1 MCRSAARKAFHG
13 GHFFLSGI
21 CLFAGQTEEGV
32 VLNRIAHAC
41 AALAASLVAA
51 ATVHAANA
59 PAFTKEQL
67 AAQPKDAWITNGGNL
82 YNQRYSPLTEI
93 NRDTVKNL
101 RAEWRIH
108 LNSGLGPQHSG
119 QAQPLFYDGVL
130 YYTTGENDVFAIDVE
145 SGKIL
150 WTYKANLDP
159 NRVRVCCGWVARGV
173 GLGEGKIFS
182 GQLDGKL
189 LALDQ
194 KTGKVAWSIQ
204 AEDPLKGYS
213 IVSAPLYY
221 DGMII
226 TGFGGA
232 DMGVRGR
239 VKAYSAKDGKLIWT
253 FYTVPAPGEFGS
265 ETWPKNN
272 DYYKYG
278 GATVW
283 QTPAIDPDLGLIYFS
298 TGNAGPTYNA
308 SDREG
313 DNLFTASIVAIEAQ
327 TGKYRWHFQQV
338 HHDIWDYDSPNPV
351 VLFDAPY
358 NGKMRKGV
366 AQISKTA
373 WVYILDRETGKP
385 LTPIEERPVPQEPR
399 QKTAKTQPH
408 VLGDPIIP
416 QYVDI
421 APEGYDL
428 VNGGKI
434 FTPFWDKPVIYKP
447 QMAVNWPPSS
457 YDPETNQFFVC
468 AIDNLAVSAADP
480 KPITEPQFKAMW
492 TRNGP
497 MAFPDAARRGA
508 FGSYDLKTNR
518 LTWNQ
523 AWSQGCMSGSINT
536 AGGLIFV
543 GRSDGRLTALDKT
556 NGHKLWE
563 FNTDAGVNATASTF
577 LHKGRQYVAVLSAG
591 TLFGAGKK
599 GDSVWLFSLKGKIEP
614 IPVQRSGQATN
625 SVVAQLFGI
634 KAEPDGF
641 PPMPGGD
648 ANVAAGKELF
658 GRFCVAC
665 HGETGLGGH
674 GGGASLDNIS
684 KDPGAIYAT
693 VNTGRNQNMPPF
705 KGALKPEEIR
715 DIAGYISKS
724 LIPAQHP

>member
-1 MCRSAARKAFHG
+1 
-13 GHFFLSGI
+13 
-21 CLFAGQTEEGV
+21 
-32 VLNRIAHAC
+32 LNRIAHAL
-41 AALAASLVAA
+41 AALSASLLVAA
-51 ATVHAANA
+51 TAQAAEAPASKVIKPA

-67 AAQPKDAWITNGGNL
+67 TALPREAWVTNGGNL

-101 RAEWRIH
+101 KAQWRIH

-130 YYTTGENDVFAIDVE
+130 YYVTGDNDVFAIDVDT
-145 SGKIL
+145 GNIL
-150 WTYKANLDP
+150 WKYAANLDP

-173 GLGEGKIFS
+173 GLGEGKVFV
-182 GQLDGKL
+182 GQLDAKL

-194 KTGKVAWSIQ
+194 KTGKLVWSIQ

-232 DMGVRGR
+232 DMGMRGR
-239 VKAYSAKDGKLIWT
+239 VKAYSAKNGKLLWT

-265 ETWPKNN
+265 DTWPKNN
-272 DYYKYG
+272 DYYKFG
-278 GATVW
+278 GASVW
-283 QTPAIDPDLGLIYFS
+283 QTPAVDPDLGLIYFS

-308 SDREG
+308 ADREG
-313 DNLFTASIVAIEAQ
+313 DNLFTASIVAIEAK

-358 NGKMRKGV
+358 EGKMRKGL

-373 WVYILDRETGKP
+373 WVYILDRETGQP
-385 LTPIEERPVPQEPR
+385 LTAIEERPVPQEPR
-399 QKTAKTQPH
+399 QKTAKTQPY
-408 VLGDPIIP
+408 VIGDPIIP

-421 APEGYDL
+421 APEGFDL
-428 VNGGKI
+428 VNGGRI

-457 YDPETNQFFVC
+457 YDPQTNQFFVC
-468 AIDNLAVSAADP
+468 AIDNLAISAADP
-480 KPITEPQFKAMW
+480 KPIEEPQFNGMW

-497 MAFPDAARRGA
+497 MPFPDAPRRGA
-508 FGSYDLKTNR
+508 FGAYDLKTNR
-518 LTWNQ
+518 LMWNQ

-536 AGGLIFV
+536 AGGLVFV

-563 FNTDAGVNATASTF
+563 FNTDAGVNSTASTF
-577 LHKGRQYVAVLSAG
+577 VHKGHQYIAVLSAG
-591 TLFGAGKK
+591 TLFGAGRK
-599 GDSVWLFSLKGKIEP
+599 GDSVWLFSLQGKIEP
-614 IPVQRSGQATN
+614 SPPMTSGQKSN
-625 SVVAQLFGI
+625 SVLAQLYGV
-634 KAEPDGF
+634 KDGPDV

-648 ANVAAGKELF
+648 PDVTAGKELF

-674 GGGASLDNIS
+674 GGGASLDHIS
-684 KDPGAIYAT
+684 KDPAAIYLT
-693 VNTGRNQNMPPF
+693 VNTGKNQNMPPF

-715 DIAGYISKS
+715 DIAGYISKE
-724 LIPAQHP
+724 LMPAGPR

>member
-1 MCRSAARKAFHG
+1 MTG
-13 GHFFLSGI
+13 GAQL
-21 CLFAGQTEEGV
+21 EGGT
-32 VLNRIAHAC
+32 LNRIFVTLAVSLFTVVAAHA
-41 AALAASLVAA
+41 AD
-51 ATVHAANA
+51 TIKPA
-59 PAFTKEQL
+59 PAFTREQL
-67 AAQPKDAWITNGGNL
+67 NALPREAWITNGGNL

-101 RAEWRIH
+101 KGEWRVH
-108 LNSGLGPQHSG
+108 LNSGLGPVHSG
-119 QAQPLFYDGVL
+119 QAQPLYYEGVL
-130 YYTTGENDVFAIDVE
+130 YYVTGENDVFAIDVDT
-145 SGKIL
+145 GNIL
-150 WTYKANLDP
+150 WKYAANLDP
-159 NRVRVCCGWVARGV
+159 ARVKVCCGWVARGV
-173 GLGEGKIFS
+173 GLGEGKIFV
-182 GQLDGKL
+182 GQLDAKL

-194 KTGKVAWSIQ
+194 KTGKVVWSIQ

-232 DMGVRGR
+232 DMGMRGR
-239 VKAYSAKDGKLIWT
+239 VKAYSAKDGKLLWT

-265 ETWPKNN
+265 DTWPKNN

-278 GATVW
+278 GASVW
-283 QTPAIDPDLGLIYFS
+283 QTPAIDPDLGLVYFS

-313 DNLFTASIVAIEAQ
+313 DNLFTASIVAIDVK

-351 VLFDAPY
+351 VLFDAQY
-358 NGKMRKGV
+358 NGEVRKGV
-366 AQISKTA
+366 AQISKTG

-399 QKTAKTQPH
+399 QKTAKTQPY
-408 VLGDPIIP
+408 VIGDAIIP
-416 QYVDI
+416 QFVDI
-421 APEGYDL
+421 APEGFDL

-434 FTPFWDKPVIYKP
+434 FTPFWDKGVIYKP

-457 YDPETNQFFVC
+457 YDPQTNQFFVC
-468 AIDNLAVSAADP
+468 AIDNLAISAADP
-480 KPITEPQFKAMW
+480 KPIEDPTFKGMW

-497 MAFPDAARRGA
+497 MPFPDAARRGA
-508 FGSYDLKTNR
+508 FGAYDLKTNR
-518 LTWNQ
+518 LMWNQ
-523 AWSQGCMSGSINT
+523 AWSQGCFSGSINT
-536 AGGLIFV
+536 AGGLVFV
-543 GRSDGRLTALDKT
+543 GRSDGRFTALDKT

-577 LHKGRQYVAVLSAG
+577 LHKGRQYIAVLSAG

-599 GDSVWLFSLKGKIEP
+599 GDSVWLFSLAGKLES
-614 IPVQRSGQATN
+614 IPLQRSGQATN
-625 SVVAQLFGI
+625 AVVAQLFGV
-634 KAEPDGF
+634 KPEAEGF

-648 ANVAAGKELF
+648 ANVTAGKELF

-674 GGGASLDNIS
+674 GGGAALDTIS

-693 VNTGRNQNMPPF
+693 VNTGKNQNMPPF

-715 DIAGYISKS
+715 DIAGYISKD
-724 LIPAQHP
+724 LIPAQHR